1 MVFVLMGVSGCGKTL
16 IGKKL
21 SGEINLPFYDA
32 DDFHP
37 KANIEKMKN
46 GIPLNDDDRWPW
58 LESLADHMKEWDVK
72 GGAILAC
79 SALKESYR
87 VLLTNHSGVPVQ
99 YIYLKGTKSLI
110 ANRLKKRHGHFFD
123 ESLLDSQFQALEE
136 PEQALVADIDQTP
149 DEIVKEIVSS
159 ISTTG

>member
-1 MVFVLMGVSGCGKTL
+1 MGVSGCGKTL

-21 SGEINLPFYDA
+21 SGKINVPFYDA

-46 GIPLNDDDRWPW
+46 GIPLDDDDRWPW
-58 LESLADHMKEWDVK
+58 LESLADHMKEWEGQ

-79 SALKESYR
+79 SALKKSYR
-87 VLLTNHSGVPVQ
+87 ELLTNHSGVSVQ
-99 YIYLKGTKSLI
+99 YIYLKGSKSLI
-110 ANRLKKRHGHFFD
+110 ASRLEKRHGHFFD

-136 PEQALVADIDQTP
+136 PERALVVEINQAP
-149 DEIVKEIVSS
+149 DEIVSEIISS